1 MWWDKI
7 LGSKPATADTKRNGG
22 GREGKNRERKG
33 IKFNMIQSVVGS
45 NECIYGSLRSM
56 SDTRLVARKFQT
68 LKLQIIAIINQVIVE
83 LVPFV
88 RFK

>member
-1 MWWDKI
+1 
-7 LGSKPATADTKRNGG
+7 
-22 GREGKNRERKG
+22 
-33 IKFNMIQSVVGS
+33 
-45 NECIYGSLRSM
+45 M

>member
-22 GREGKNRERKG
+22 GREGKIRERKG
-33 IKFNMIQSVVGS
+33 IDMIQLVVGT

>member
-33 IKFNMIQSVVGS
+33 INMIQLVVGS
-45 NECIYGSLRSM
+45 NECIYESLRSM